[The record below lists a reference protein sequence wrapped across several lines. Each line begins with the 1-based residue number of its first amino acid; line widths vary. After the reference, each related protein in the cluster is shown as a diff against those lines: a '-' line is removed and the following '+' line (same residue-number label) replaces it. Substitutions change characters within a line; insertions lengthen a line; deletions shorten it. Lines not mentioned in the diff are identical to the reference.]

1 MNDVVM
7 LQLSSSIFWLIIV
20 GLIIFIF
27 HNEIRALL
35 KSVASLKI
43 AGSSFEFSD
52 KNDTIKCNIILAETL
67 IDMLSRD
74 DKIEHLKS
82 ILTAHQIEKIAAFAF
97 KYLEEIDSSKL
108 NEQMLTN
115 IAYLLLRFGRY
126 EQAVKLCDALLKR
139 VPDHRHLL
147 NTKALALI
155 TTRLDDK
162 VAEALP
168 ILQNLLTRYPET
180 GYIRL
185 NYALANSLLLKHDE
199 AFEHMLQ
206 LVKSENY
213 MRNEHNPIDDPL
225 FHRTRTQRPDL
236 LAKLEDENVLRRQ

>member
-20 GLIIFIF
+20 GLLIFIF

-35 KSVASLKI
+35 RSVASLKI

-126 EQAVKLCDALLKR
+126 E
-139 VPDHRHLL
+139 
-147 NTKALALI
+147 
-155 TTRLDDK
+155 
-162 VAEALP
+162 
-168 ILQNLLTRYPET
+168 
-180 GYIRL
+180 
-185 NYALANSLLLKHDE
+185 
-199 AFEHMLQ
+199 
-206 LVKSENY
+206 
-213 MRNEHNPIDDPL
+213 
-225 FHRTRTQRPDL
+225 
-236 LAKLEDENVLRRQ
+236 